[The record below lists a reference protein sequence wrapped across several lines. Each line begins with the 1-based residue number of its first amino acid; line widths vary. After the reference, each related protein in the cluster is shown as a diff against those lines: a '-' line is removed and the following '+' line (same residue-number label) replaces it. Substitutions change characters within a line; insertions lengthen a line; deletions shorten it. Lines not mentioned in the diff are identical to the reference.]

1 MNYKVHINSSNY
13 EDWEL
18 LTEFEMKKIII
29 EDSSFNPLKYRLL
42 SGDVI
47 NNDYKII
54 HSPYRNDNNIPGI
67 LLFTG
72 KSYGRTKN
80 GKGKLI
86 YKCVPHNKRLPSFLI
101 PYEEKSMGFNKNK
114 ANKYILFKY
123 DNWLEKHPTGIITTT
138 IGNIEDLS
146 SFYEY
151 QLYCKNL
158 FISIKDFTKDVN
170 NAYKKASENSFIDD
184 ILKKNPQIEKRLDD
198 YIISIDPTSSTD
210 LDDAMCLNGDILS
223 IYIANV
229 PVLMEHFNLWSSF
242 SERISTI
249 YLPDRKCPMM
259 PSLLSENLCS
269 LLENKQR
276 FTFCVDIKIKNNEII
291 DVSFKNVL
299 ICVKKNYRYDDKVL
313 ENDEMYKKILALSQ
327 NLTKKYKYVKDIK
340 DSHDLVA
347 YLMILMNYESANIME
362 KYKTGIFR
370 TLTLNDSDE
379 INKTELDDDIY
390 KFIKMWQSSSGQYS
404 SFNDKTGH
412 AYVGDGLD
420 NYIHITSPIRRLV
433 DLLNMMNIQK
443 HLKLLSMSSS
453 GVEFYNNWIGRLEYI
468 NTTMRAIRRVQT
480 DCTMLN
486 MFKKNPLMIDVIY
499 YGYVFDRVK
508 WRNQYL
514 QYTVYIPELKTVTR
528 VNIKHDIKDY
538 SRHKFRLYL
547 IEDGVTL
554 KQKIR
559 AEMI

>member
-1 MNYKVHINSSNY
+1 MNYKVHINNSNY
-13 EDWEL
+13 EEWEL
-18 LTEFEMKKIII
+18 LTEIEMKKVNI
-29 EDSSFNPLKYRLL
+29 EDNSFNPLKYKLF

-47 NNDYKII
+47 NDKYDIM

-67 LLFTG
+67 ILLLG
-72 KSYGRTKN
+72 KTYGRTKN
-80 GKGKLI
+80 GKGKSL
-86 YKCVPHNKRLPSFLI
+86 YKCIPHNKRLPAFLI
-101 PYEEKSMGFNKNK
+101 PYEEKKTTFSKNIT
-114 ANKYILFKY
+114 NKYVLFKCQE
-123 DNWLEKHPTGIITTT
+123 WKGKHPIALITNT
-138 IGNIEDLS
+138 IGDITSLS

-158 FISIKDFTKDVN
+158 FISMKEFTNHVN
-170 NAYKKASENSFIDD
+170 NAYKQASENSFIND
-184 ILKKNPQIEKRLDD
+184 IMKKYPQIESRVDE
-198 YIISIDPTSSTD
+198 YIISIDPHSSSD
-210 LDDAMCLNGDILS
+210 LDDAMSLNGDILS

-229 PVLMEHFNLWSSF
+229 PILMEHFNFWSSF

-269 LLENKQR
+269 LLENKER
-276 FTFCVDIKIKNNEII
+276 FAFCIDIKIKDHEII
-291 DVSFKNVL
+291 DISFKNVL
-299 ICVKKNYRYDDKVL
+299 ICVKKNYRYDDITL
-313 ENDEMYKKILALSQ
+313 IQDDMYNKILSMSQ
-327 NLTKKYKYVKDIK
+327 NLTKTYKYVKEIK

-347 YLMILMNYESANIME
+347 YLMILMNYECANIMQ
-362 KYKTGIFR
+362 KFKTGIYR
-370 TLTLNDSDE
+370 TLSLKDSDE
-379 INKTELDDDIY
+379 INKTELNDDIY
-390 KFIKMWQSSSGQYS
+390 KFIKIWQCSSGQYS
-404 SFNDKTGH
+404 NFDDKTGH

-443 HLKLLSMSSS
+443 HLNLFSMTESANN
-453 GVEFYNNWIGRLEYI
+453 FYDIWIGRLDYI

-486 MFKKNPLMIDVIY
+486 MFRKNSSILTRVY
-499 YGYVFDRVK
+499 NGYVFDRIN

-528 VNIKHDIKDY
+528 VNIKEDLKDY
-538 SRHKFRLYL
+538 SLHKFKLYL
-547 IEDGVTL
+547 FEDGETL

-559 AEMI
+559 AEML